1 MSAPHRSTMFAENE
15 GLSREDLEFLQR
27 AESIKNSYAKIK
39 KAKALIAEARAE
51 IAVAM
56 GGKAPP
62 AAVGKKGKGKAAP
75 LSFAVGGGP
84 DELTADERRVL
95 DLIKS
100 GVSKKPELVE
110 KTKLN
115 DYTLTKILKALLK
128 RKLVKTHGATAGKTW
143 EIK

>member
-1 MSAPHRSTMFAENE
+1 MFAENE
-15 GLSREDLEFLQR
+15 DLTREDLEFLQR
-27 AESIKNSYAKIK
+27 AESLKNSYAKIK

-62 AAVGKKGKGKAAP
+62 AKVVSKGKGKAPAM
-75 LSFAVGGGP
+75 SFAVGGP
-84 DELTADERRVL
+84 PELTEDQKAVYT
-95 DLIKS
+95 LIKS
-100 GVSKKPELVE
+100 GVHKRPELVE

-115 DYTLTKILKALLK
+115 DYAITKILKELLK
-128 RKLVKTHGATAGKTW
+128 LKLVKTHGTTIGKTW

>member
-1 MSAPHRSTMFAENE
+1 MSAPHRSIMFAENE
-15 GLSREDLEFLQR
+15 DLTREDLEFLQR
-27 AESIKNSYAKIK
+27 AESLKNSYAKIK

-62 AAVGKKGKGKAAP
+62 AVAGKKGKGKAPP
-75 LSFAVGGGP
+75 LSFAVGGP

-110 KTKLN
+110 KTKIN